1 MCRRP
6 NAPRLNDLLC
16 THLFHDSLFMMFQLP
31 PEMLSVEPLL
41 PLMAVACPSCHTALA
56 VNVDLSGHTAECPLC
71 TMVFRVPPAAAN
83 ALQSPQS
90 APAVLEP
97 RGELEFPEPIKC
109 IDNGAQI
116 IRLHRL
122 TPEEKASRRAR
133 RNLIMLLVGLTILVA
148 LVLILG
154 TK

>member
-1 MCRRP
+1 
-6 NAPRLNDLLC
+6 
-16 THLFHDSLFMMFQLP
+16 
-31 PEMLSVEPLL
+31 
-41 PLMAVACPSCHTALA
+41 
-56 VNVDLSGHTAECPLC
+56 
-71 TMVFRVPPAAAN
+71 MVFLVPPAAAN

-116 IRLHRL
+116 IRLRRL

-133 RNLIMLLVGLTILVA
+133 RNFIMLLVGLAILVA